1 CVATPDIGPE
11 LGDARKGR
19 PSIMVVQ
26 PRQAV
31 WVSTTADVRWNAP
44 PSDMISVE
52 ESVGEIQPWNDG
64 NTASEII
71 RERFKKQLVPEA
83 EKHLFGLFGHGFLVT
98 PVAEEAKYVIYSN
111 KVKQHMV
118 TDEATSHRLMVTETA
133 EAGVFVNPS
142 TPEWELNKWMEGLS
156 KGLDTMDT
164 KTVLEKV
171 PQSKFPNAKPAP
183 SKLMLDRSP
192 DAKPVLIQ
200 PPRYPMAT
208 GKEIRKLRR
217 NPKSNHLRGRLR
229 DMQGNMV
236 DSDQRAETLAEC
248 FAKVQWA
255 VLFGQ

>member
-1 CVATPDIGPE
+1 MGGHKPRVPEGAQGDEPALRLRCVATPDIGPE

-98 PVAEEAKYVIYSN
+98 PVAEEEPHGEARVGVGLKRKG
-111 KVKQHMV
+111 KVLRTQ
-118 TDEATSHRLMVTETA
+118 RLSM
-133 EAGVFVNPS
+133 
-142 TPEWELNKWMEGLS
+142 
-156 KGLDTMDT
+156 
-164 KTVLEKV
+164 
-171 PQSKFPNAKPAP
+171 
-183 SKLMLDRSP
+183 
-192 DAKPVLIQ
+192 
-200 PPRYPMAT
+200 
-208 GKEIRKLRR
+208 
-217 NPKSNHLRGRLR
+217 
-229 DMQGNMV
+229 
-236 DSDQRAETLAEC
+236 
-248 FAKVQWA
+248 
-255 VLFGQ
+255 